1 MGNPEPEEPSGE
13 PLELINPRV
22 ISAYGAIAVLCK
34 QPFVEVMEV
43 LLFHVGPSSPP
54 WGRG

>member
-43 LLFHVGPSSPP
+43 LLFHVGPSFPP